1 MQTVFEGGNLVIRAE
16 REGERGLVCGMDA
29 IAAWRALLGTTSVAE
44 TCAAMMQARES
55 VGSYDPQTG
64 RNAYTTAYEG
74 LEAALS
80 DTAAQSV
87 SMMSDSGE
95 VQDDPMTAARNMT
108 RAALGL
114 PTITNVTDAAIQT
127 ATLSSDE
134 AADATPGT
142 GIDLGCVDVAA
153 IGRLFDTDEMRADL
167 DECEER
173 FYESIMPRQSQQD

>member
-1 MQTVFEGGNLVIRAE
+1 MQTVVEGGNLIIRAE
-16 REGERGLVCGMDA
+16 KNGEQGLVCGMDA
-29 IAAWRALLGTTSVAE
+29 IVAWRALLGTTSVAE

-80 DTAAQSV
+80 DTAAESV

-95 VQDDPMTAARNMT
+95 VQDDPMTAARNRT
-108 RAALGL
+108 RTALGL
-114 PTITNVTDAAIQT
+114 PTITNDADAAVQ
-127 ATLSSDE
+127 ATMLSGE
-134 AADATPGT
+134 AADATPTT
-142 GIDLGCVDVAA
+142 GIDTDCVDSKA
-153 IGRLFDTDEMRADL
+153 IGRLFATEAMRADL

-173 FYESIMPRQSQQD
+173 FYEALMPRQSQQD

>member
-1 MQTVFEGGNLVIRAE
+1 MQTVFEDGNLIIRAE
-16 REGERGLVCGMDA
+16 KEGERGLVCGMDA

-44 TCAAMMQARES
+44 TCAAMMQARELD
-55 VGSYDPQTG
+55 GSYDPQTG

-74 LEAALS
+74 LESALS

-95 VQDDPMTAARNMT
+95 VQDDPMTAARNIT

-134 AADATPGT
+134 TADATPDT
-142 GIDLGCVDVAA
+142 GIDLDCVDVAA
-153 IGRLFDTDEMRADL
+153 IGRLFATDNMRSDL
-167 DECEER
+167 DAAEER
-173 FYESIMPRQSQQD
+173 FFASLMPSIKEE

>member
-55 VGSYDPQTG
+55 AGSYDPQTG
-64 RNAYTTAYEG
+64 RNAYTYEG

-80 DTAAQSV
+80 DTAAESV

-95 VQDDPMTAARNMT
+95 VQDDPMTAARNRT
-108 RAALGL
+108 RTALGL
-114 PTITNVTDAAIQT
+114 PPITNDADAAVQ
-127 ATLSSDE
+127 AAMLSGE
-134 AADATPGT
+134 AADATPTT
-142 GIDLGCVDVAA
+142 GIDTDCVDSKA
-153 IGRLFDTDEMRADL
+153 IGRLFATEAMRADL

-173 FYESIMPRQSQQD
+173 FYEALMPRQNQQN

>member
-16 REGERGLVCGMDA
+16 TEGEQGLVCSMDA

-55 VGSYDPQTG
+55 AGSYDPQTG

-80 DTAAQSV
+80 DTAAESV

-95 VQDDPMTAARNMT
+95 VQDDPMTAARNRT
-108 RAALGL
+108 RTALGL
-114 PTITNVTDAAIQT
+114 PPITNKTDSAVQAAM
-127 ATLSSDE
+127 LSGE
-134 AADATPGT
+134 AADATPTT
-142 GIDLGCVDVAA
+142 GIDTDCVDAKA
-153 IGRLFDTDEMRADL
+153 IGRLFATDDMRSDL
-167 DECEER
+167 DAAEDR
-173 FYESIMPRQSQQD
+173 FYESLMPRQNQQN

>member
-1 MQTVFEGGNLVIRAE
+1 MQTVFEGGNLIIRAE
-16 REGERGLVCGMDA
+16 TEGERGLVCGMDA

-44 TCAAMMQARES
+44 TCAAMMQARELD
-55 VGSYDPQTG
+55 GSYDPQTG

-80 DTAAQSV
+80 DTAAESV

-114 PTITNVTDAAIQT
+114 PTITNDADAAVQ
-127 ATLSSDE
+127 AAMLSGG
-134 AADATPGT
+134 AADATPTT
-142 GIDLGCVDVAA
+142 GIDTDCVDAKA

>member
-1 MQTVFEGGNLVIRAE
+1 MQTVFEDGNLIIRAE
-16 REGERGLVCGMDA
+16 TEGERGLVCGMDA

-55 VGSYDPQTG
+55 DDSYDPPTG

-80 DTAAQSV
+80 DTAAESV

-108 RAALGL
+108 RTALGL
-114 PTITNVTDAAIQT
+114 PTITNDADAAIQT
-127 ATLSSDE
+127 ATLSGE
-134 AADATPGT
+134 AANATLTT
-142 GIDLGCVDVAA
+142 GIDTDCVDAKA

-173 FYESIMPRQSQQD
+173 FYESLMPSAKEE

>member
-1 MQTVFEGGNLVIRAE
+1 MQTVFEDGNLIIRAE
-16 REGERGLVCGMDA
+16 TEGERGLVCGMDA

-55 VGSYDPQTG
+55 DDSYDPPTG

-80 DTAAQSV
+80 DTAAESV

-108 RAALGL
+108 RTALGL
-114 PTITNVTDAAIQT
+114 PPITNDADAAIQT
-127 ATLSSDE
+127 ATLSGE
-134 AADATPGT
+134 AANATLTT
-142 GIDLGCVDVAA
+142 GIDTDCVDAKA

-173 FYESIMPRQSQQD
+173 FYESLMPSAKEE

>member
-1 MQTVFEGGNLVIRAE
+1 MQTVFEDRNLIIRAE
-16 REGERGLVCGMDA
+16 KEGERGLVCSMDA

-55 VGSYDPQTG
+55 DGSYDPQTG

-80 DTAAQSV
+80 DTAAESV

-114 PTITNVTDAAIQT
+114 PTITNDADAAVQT
-127 ATLSSDE
+127 AMLSSGE
-134 AADATPGT
+134 TANATPTT
-142 GIDLGCVDVAA
+142 GIDTDCVDAKA
-153 IGRLFDTDEMRADL
+153 IGRLFATEEMRADL

-173 FYESIMPRQSQQD
+173 FYESLMPSAKEE

>member
-1 MQTVFEGGNLVIRAE
+1 MQTVFEDRNLIIRAE
-16 REGERGLVCGMDA
+16 TEGERGLCCSMDA

-55 VGSYDPQTG
+55 AGSYDPQTG

-80 DTAAQSV
+80 DTAAESV

-95 VQDDPMTAARNMT
+95 VQDDPMTAARNRT
-108 RAALGL
+108 RTALGL
-114 PTITNVTDAAIQT
+114 PPITNDADAAVQT
-127 ATLSSDE
+127 AMLSSGE
-134 AADATPGT
+134 TANATPTT
-142 GIDLGCVDVAA
+142 GIDTDCVDAKA

-173 FYESIMPRQSQQD
+173 FFESLMPSIKEE